1 MVFVM
6 RKLLSLLVA
15 LLLLTSFALA
25 LPPAGLRP
33 GDANGDDVADAAAAA
48 DPTGARWAQRTLSH
62 MTLEEKVGQ
71 LFMVW
76 AKVDFW
82 NLNGPEY
89 LRLRDAMHKYHLG
102 SWGITAPTE
111 SGLLVRPSPLETAA
125 VINQLQRDSDLP
137 LLFAADFERGLPMR
151 LRGGT
156 VFPHAMAFGAAV
168 NPDYAYQFG
177 RVSAAEA
184 RAIGVQWNFFPDA
197 DVNSNPNNPIINT
210 RAFSEDPTEVSTLI
224 AAFIR
229 GAHELGGL
237 TTAKHFPGHGD
248 TDTDTHLAVG
258 RVNGSLAHLNQ
269 IELPPFRAAIA
280 AGVDSVMV
288 GHLVVPALEPDTTKV
303 ATISPRITT
312 NVLKQQ
318 MGFRG
323 IVVTDALDM
332 NGLTRIFGGNTP
344 ATSGR
349 AAVMALKAG
358 ADYLIIPGDLDGA
371 YNGVLEA
378 VRSGELTESRIDES
392 VLKLLAVKS
401 ALGLHKNRLVDLNAI
416 NQVLNQPESL
426 ALAQHVAEDAITLVN
441 RQDAHPSTA
450 HRLLPLPRAAAATQQ
465 YVYHPAAAPAN
476 RILVLVFTDDAR
488 GENGRALAREVHLRA
503 PDARV
508 IFIDDTLS
516 HSIAPQVMESVAAA
530 ERVVVAVYV
539 GPSGGKGEGTPTLD
553 RAPSSLLSSV
563 LRGAADKTVFLAM
576 GSPYILSQYPAAAAT
591 VCAFSNATVSEAAVV
606 RYLFGEI
613 PARGQMPV
621 TVPGVVNREVNPE
634 AAPQPAQ

>member
-1 MVFVM
+1 
-6 RKLLSLLVA
+6 
-15 LLLLTSFALA
+15 
-25 LPPAGLRP
+25 
-33 GDANGDDVADAAAAA
+33 
-48 DPTGARWAQRTLSH
+48 
-62 MTLEEKVGQ
+62 
-71 LFMVW
+71 
-76 AKVDFW
+76 
-82 NLNGPEY
+82 
-89 LRLRDAMHKYHLG
+89 
-102 SWGITAPTE
+102 
-111 SGLLVRPSPLETAA
+111 
-125 VINQLQRDSDLP
+125 
-137 LLFAADFERGLPMR
+137 
-151 LRGGT
+151 
-156 VFPHAMAFGAAV
+156 
-168 NPDYAYQFG
+168 
-177 RVSAAEA
+177 
-184 RAIGVQWNFFPDA
+184 
-197 DVNSNPNNPIINT
+197 
-210 RAFSEDPTEVSTLI
+210 
-224 AAFIR
+224 
-229 GAHELGGL
+229 
-237 TTAKHFPGHGD
+237 
-248 TDTDTHLAVG
+248 
-258 RVNGSLAHLNQ
+258 
-269 IELPPFRAAIA
+269 
-280 AGVDSVMV
+280 
-288 GHLVVPALEPDTTKV
+288 
-303 ATISPRITT
+303 
-312 NVLKQQ
+312 

-332 NGLTRIFGGNTP
+332 NGLTKIFGGNTP